1 MLLSREKKFIFL
13 KTYKTAS
20 TSIEFL
26 LRDYCGTVPESFYKK
41 SEDVLPSIV
50 SDRGI
55 ITHSHSLTKLV
66 EQHRDYFWDHI
77 TAEELKSKLD
87 EHTWRNYFKFC
98 VVRNPY
104 EKFFSLLVFS
114 VVQTFGKFSIKRAQE
129 LMQYIMQRNARINWF
144 DSNVYLMD
152 EKPCVDAVIRYENLR
167 EDLNKVLAVLDIP
180 FREENFPR
188 INSEYMQKNF
198 DIKLFYT
205 DEMIQF
211 IKQKY
216 WFEIETFGYEDPR

>member
-1 MLLSREKKFIFL
+1 MSREKKFIFL

-26 LRDYCGTVPESFYKK
+26 LRDYCGTAPESFYKR
-41 SEDVLPSIV
+41 SEDILPPIV

-55 ITHSHSLTKLV
+55 ITHSYSLTKLSH
-66 EQHRDYFWDHI
+66 QHRDYFWDHI

-87 EHTWRNYFKFC
+87 GHTWRNYFKFC

-104 EKFFSLLVFS
+104 EKFFSLLVFAI
-114 VVQTFGKFSIKRAQE
+114 VKKYGKFSSIEQAQE
-129 LMQYIMQRNARINWF
+129 LMQYIIQRNTRINWF
-144 DSNVYLMD
+144 DSNVYLID
-152 EKPCVDAVIRYENLR
+152 EKLCVDAVIRYENLK
-167 EDLNKVLAVLDIP
+167 EDLNKVLTVLDIP

-188 INSEYMQKNF
+188 INSQYTPKNF
-198 DIKLFYT
+198 DLKLFYT
-205 DEMIQF
+205 DEIIEF

-216 WFEIETFGYEDPR
+216 WFEIETFGYQEPC